1 VAQHLGG
8 QTKEARGATYDRK
21 TPKKHKE
28 TMKKKIKVEEEG
40 ESRKG
45 LEGQITTK
53 KNCFFFT
60 NQ

>member
-28 TMKKKIKVEEEG
+28 TMKKKKKKGRRGGG
-40 ESRKG
+40 E
-45 LEGQITTK
+45 
-53 KNCFFFT
+53 
-60 NQ
+60 